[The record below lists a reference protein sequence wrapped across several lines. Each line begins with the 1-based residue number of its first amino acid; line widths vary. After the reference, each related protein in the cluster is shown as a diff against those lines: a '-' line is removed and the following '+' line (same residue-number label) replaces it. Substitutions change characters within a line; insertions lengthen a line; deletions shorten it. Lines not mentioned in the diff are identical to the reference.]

1 MGIIWSEEAAEDYHQ
16 NIEYLLEHWSEKS
29 ATNFINEVGS
39 VLEIIKERPE
49 VYPLSGYRS
58 VRKAVIRK
66 QITLFYKVEGSRIYL
81 VRFWNN
87 YQDPESMKL

>member
-1 MGIIWSEEAAEDYHQ
+1 MEIIWSEEAAEDYYQ
-16 NIEYLLEHWSEKS
+16 NIGYLLESWSEKS
-29 ATNFINEVGS
+29 AMNFINEVDS

-66 QITLFYKVEGSRIYL
+66 QITLFYKVEGTRVYL

>member
-1 MGIIWSEEAAEDYHQ
+1 MEIIWSEEAAEDYHQ

>member
-1 MGIIWSEEAAEDYHQ
+1 MEIIWSGEAAKDYHQ
-16 NIEYLLEHWSEKS
+16 NIGYLLESWSEKS
-29 ATNFINEVGS
+29 AMNFINEVDS

-66 QITLFYKVEGSRIYL
+66 QITLFYKLEGTRVYL

>member
-1 MGIIWSEEAAEDYHQ
+1 MEIIWSGEAAEDYYQ
-16 NIEYLLEHWSEKS
+16 NIGYLLESWSEES
-29 ATNFINEVGS
+29 AINFINEVDS

-49 VYPLSGYRS
+49 VYLLSGYRS

-66 QITLFYKVEGSRIYL
+66 QITLFYKVEGTRIYL

-87 YQDPESMKL
+87 YQNPESMKL

>member
-1 MGIIWSEEAAEDYHQ
+1 MEIIWSGEAAEDYHQ
-16 NIEYLLEHWSEKS
+16 NIGYLLESWSEKS
-29 ATNFINEVGS
+29 AMNFINEVDS

-66 QITLFYKVEGSRIYL
+66 QITLFYKLEGTRVYL